1 MDRLEKSNVNNNG
14 FIKSV
19 FPFDDDQKALLLN
32 IIQYTVLAIIPV
44 VSVLKIIKN
53 YVPEVDDEKASL
65 MILLEVIGQSSFM
78 FIALYFINKM
88 VCYVPTY
95 SEKTYGDINVINI
108 IPSILLI
115 SITMQSKLGDK
126 VQILVDRLWDL
137 YEGQTGSKHMPQN
150 NKGHVQNSGQVRITQ
165 PLSQQYMGNPNID
178 LPEQLQPQM
187 TSMKSQTN
195 EYSVNQQASHSPQ
208 SNGPDFNSMYA
219 GPQNPL
225 VNASIPSMEPMAA
238 NDFMGGSFGTTF

>member
-1 MDRLEKSNVNNNG
+1 MDRLEKSNINNDG

-32 IIQYTVLAIIPV
+32 IFQYTVLAIIPV
-44 VSVLKIIKN
+44 VSVLKVIKN
-53 YVPEVDDEKASL
+53 YVPEADDDKASL
-65 MILLEVIGQSSFM
+65 MILLEVVGQTAFM
-78 FIALYFINKM
+78 FIALYFINKII
-88 VCYVPTY
+88 CFIPTY
-95 SEKTYGDINVINI
+95 SEKSYGDINIINI

-115 SITMQSKLGDK
+115 SITMQSKLGEK

-137 YEGQTGSKHMPQN
+137 YEGQTSSKQATPQN
-150 NKGHVQNSGQVRITQ
+150 NKGQPQQSGQVRVTQ

-178 LPEQLQPQM
+178 MPEQLQPQM

-195 EYSVNQQASHSPQ
+195 EYSMNQQVPQ
-208 SNGPDFNSMYA
+208 QSGPDFNSMYA

-225 VNASIPSMEPMAA
+225 VNAAVPTMEPMAA

>member
-1 MDRLEKSNVNNNG
+1 MDRLEKSNVNNDG

-44 VSVLKIIKN
+44 VSVLKVIKN
-53 YVPEVDDEKASL
+53 YVPEADDEKASI
-65 MILLEVIGQSSFM
+65 MILLEVIGQTAFM

-88 VCYVPTY
+88 VCFVPTY
-95 SEKTYGDINVINI
+95 SEKTYGDINIINI

-115 SITMQSKLGDK
+115 SITMQSKLGEK

-137 YEGQTGSKHMPQN
+137 YEGQTSSNQAPAKNSKGQAQH
-150 NKGHVQNSGQVRITQ
+150 SGQVRVTQ
-165 PLSQQYMGNPNID
+165 PLSQQYMGNPNMD

-195 EYSVNQQASHSPQ
+195 EYSMNQQAPQ
-208 SNGPDFNSMYA
+208 QSGPDFNSMYA

-225 VNASIPSMEPMAA
+225 VNASMPMMEPMAA